1 MTARSIT
8 IDSAGR
14 LVVPKPLR
22 DAAGLR
28 PGLELSI
35 RLREGRLEIE
45 PAPRD
50 VRLERRGRVLVAEAK
65 EPGDELTRE
74 AVARALD
81 AVRSRGADG

>member
-1 MTARSIT
+1 MTTKAIT

-22 DAAGLR
+22 EEAGLR
-28 PGLELSI
+28 PGVELTI

-45 PAPRD
+45 PAPRE

-65 EPGDELTRE
+65 EPGDELTR
-74 AVARALD
+74 ATVARTLD
-81 AVRSRGADG
+81 EVRHRATDD